1 LAIIANNRI
10 AMPTTMN
17 VAISPELKAHIDREI
32 AEGRYASSSKYV
44 RDLIRQDQRRKAEQR
59 LADLVREGLESPLE
73 PDDPAS
79 WRKRRE
85 NLRGTIAKRRS

>member
-1 LAIIANNRI
+1 
-10 AMPTTMN
+10 MN

-32 AEGRYASSSKYV
+32 AQGRYASSSEYV

-59 LADLVREGLESPLE
+59 LADLVREGLESPIE
-73 PDDPAS
+73 PDGPAF

-85 NLRGTIAKRRS
+85 NLQRTIAKRRS

>member
-1 LAIIANNRI
+1 
-10 AMPTTMN
+10 MN

-73 PDDPAS
+73 PDDAAF
-79 WRKRRE
+79 WRTRRE

>member
-1 LAIIANNRI
+1 
-10 AMPTTMN
+10 MPTTMN

-32 AEGRYASSSKYV
+32 AAGRYASSSEYV

-73 PDDPAS
+73 LDDPAF

-85 NLRGTIAKRRS
+85 TLRRTIAKRRS